1 MEHRFKALIFDVM
14 NLRYPEGSRKQY
26 PEGSRKQ
33 EGYDGPGIVLVW
45 KRQERIRKPLGK
57 ESL

>member
-1 MEHRFKALIFDVM
+1 MEHRFKALIFGVM
-14 NLRYPEGSRKQY
+14 NLRYPEGSC
-26 PEGSRKQ
+26 KQ
-33 EGYDGPGIVLVW
+33 EGYDGPGMVLVW